1 MEYMRTEFPSP
12 PFENFTVGPFTI
24 HMYALCILAGIAA
37 AYLIGASRFKKRGGN
52 SGDLLDVVLWTVP
65 IGIFGGRLFHVFTH
79 PGDYFGVYPNLP
91 ETLYHVVAVWE
102 GGLAIYGAL
111 IAGTF
116 GAWFGARLANV
127 RFVSVLDA
135 LAPGIILAQAIGR
148 WGNWFNQELFG
159 EATDVPW
166 GLKIPVGNPAIPQ
179 GFSPDSLYHPTFLY
193 EFLLNLVAFA
203 ALLLLDRKFELRWGK
218 LFALYLVF
226 YSSIRFFVEGI
237 RLDPSA
243 VFNGLRT
250 NQWSAVFGILI
261 GLAFFYV
268 QSRRHTGIEPS
279 VTLEPRAKPKAKPK
293 AKPSTTSKQ
302 K

>member
-1 MEYMRTEFPSP
+1 
-12 PFENFTVGPFTI
+12 
-24 HMYALCILAGIAA
+24 
-37 AYLIGASRFKKRGGN
+37 
-52 SGDLLDVVLWTVP
+52 
-65 IGIFGGRLFHVFTH
+65 
-79 PGDYFGVYPNLP
+79 
-91 ETLYHVVAVWE
+91 
-102 GGLAIYGAL
+102 
-111 IAGTF
+111 
-116 GAWFGARLANV
+116 
-127 RFVSVLDA
+127 
-135 LAPGIILAQAIGR
+135 
-148 WGNWFNQELFG
+148 
-159 EATDVPW
+159 
-166 GLKIPVGNPAIPQ
+166 LKIPVGNPAIPQ